1 MRGQRLSEAGG
12 LLVKRA
18 VKLRHLIVR
27 EEGVEI
33 GKSSEKLKQGQIETC
48 EKVLLDVRFFD
59 FFLCYLTS

>member
-18 VKLRHLIVR
+18 VKLRHLVIR

-33 GKSSEKLKQGQIETC
+33 GKSSEKLKAR
-48 EKVLLDVRFFD
+48 LDRN
-59 FFLCYLTS
+59 L